1 MLSFGLQKYYFSMN
15 FNKFFSPF
23 LKKVVFLQ
31 KIIITVYMKKVI
43 ILLVAA
49 AMLTTGCKKKQEFD
63 NVIGKPDVSVENGRF
78 TPEIMWKLGKMGE
91 FTVSPDGTLLVYA
104 NTYYSISQNKGNAE
118 LYLVNLKEGNHAV
131 RLTNTP
137 ESEFNPAWLDDN
149 TLLFARGNN
158 IVSMKVNNQSE
169 TVLATVESGL
179 EGFKIS
185 PKGDQILY
193 ISDLPV
199 QRPDNIDKLYSGLDK
214 TTGRINED
222 LMYRHWDSWVDE
234 YPHIFL
240 APLTPKA
247 VNIDA
252 AVDVIG
258 DKPYECPMRP
268 WGGIE
273 QFNFSPDGSRIAY
286 TCRPKTGK
294 DYALSTNS
302 DIYIYTIADGST
314 VNISEG
320 IMGYDQN
327 PVFSHDGKKIAWES
341 MEHDGYESDKLRL
354 MVLDFAT
361 NQRTDYTADFDYGV
375 SGISWSNDDSQ
386 LVAVVMYRGM
396 NEIFAFDL
404 NSKSIRQVTKGCH
417 DINGFVLQGNDI
429 YANEVSMQHPSEVFH
444 YTLDKTE
451 QQGSQI
457 TSINTEVL
465 SQVRMGRTEE
475 CWIPTS
481 DGKEMLVWLIYPYDY
496 DSTKTYPALLFC
508 EGGPQSM
515 VSQFWS
521 TRWNF
526 EVMSGAGYFVIAP
539 NRRGCPGFG
548 TAWCEEISGDYGGL
562 CMKDY
567 MTATDYFAKN
577 KPQIDPER
585 IGACGASFGAY
596 SIYWLAGHNEN
607 HRFKAFLAHNG
618 MFNFEQ
624 QCLETEEYWFT
635 NWDLGGPYW
644 VKNAKTAHSYA
655 NSPHLFVDKWN
666 TPICV
671 VHSEFDFRIVASQG
685 MAAYNAAKLRGL
697 EARYLYFP
705 DETHWVLRPQN
716 SLLWHRN
723 FIDWFDKYLKK

>member
-1 MLSFGLQKYYFSMN
+1 
-15 FNKFFSPF
+15 
-23 LKKVVFLQ
+23 
-31 KIIITVYMKKVI
+31 MKKIVI
-43 ILLVAA
+43 ILAA
-49 AMLTTGCKKKQEFD
+49 AMLLMAGCKKKQEQESI
-63 NVIGKPDVSVENGRF
+63 IGRPAVSVQDGRF
-78 TPEIMWKLGKMGE
+78 TPELMWKLGKMGE
-91 FTVSPDGTLLVYA
+91 YALSPDGSTIAYTTTFYDMA
-104 NTYYSISQNKGNAE
+104 QNKGNAE
-118 LYLVNLKEGNHAV
+118 IYLIPTDGKTEAM
-131 RLTNTP
+131 RLTNTSQ
-137 ESEFNPAWLDDN
+137 SEFNPVWLN
-149 TLLFARGNN
+149 ATTLLFARGND
-158 IVSMKVNNQSE
+158 IVSIDINGKAE
-169 TVLATVESGL
+169 KVLATVDGGL

-185 PKGDQILY
+185 PDGTHILY

-199 QRPDNIDKLYSGLDK
+199 RRPDDINKLYVGLDQ

-222 LMYRHWDSWVDE
+222 LMYRHWDNWVDE

-240 APLTPKA
+240 ATLDNK
-247 VNIDA
+247 IDIDN

-258 DKPYECPMRP
+258 NNAYECPMRP
-268 WGGIE
+268 WGGVE
-273 QFNFSPDGSRIAY
+273 QFNFSPDGKRIAY
-286 TCRPKTGK
+286 TCRKKTGK
-294 DYALSTNS
+294 DYSLSTNS
-302 DIYIYTIADGST
+302 DIYVYTIATGET
-314 VNISEG
+314 VNVSEG

-327 PVFSHDGKKIAWES
+327 PVFSHDGTRLAWES
-341 MEHDGYESDKLRL
+341 MERDGYESDKLRL
-354 MVLDFAT
+354 MVYDFANGT
-361 NQRTDYTADFDYGV
+361 KTDYTEAFDYGV
-375 SGISWSNDDSQ
+375 SSISWSDDDSQ
-386 LVAVVMYRGM
+386 LAAVVMYRGT
-396 NEIFAFDL
+396 NEIFAFDVAT
-404 NSKSIRQVTKGCH
+404 KAIRQVTKGIH
-417 DINGFVLQGNDI
+417 DINGFTLSGNDI
-429 YANEVSMQHPSEVFH
+429 YANEVSMQHPSEIFR
-444 YTLDKTE
+444 YTLADTN
-451 QQGSQI
+451 QTGSQL
-457 TSINTEVL
+457 TNINTEVL
-465 SQVRMGRTEE
+465 SLVHMGRTEPY
-475 CWIPTS
+475 WIPTS

-567 MTATDYFAKN
+567 MTATDYFAN
-577 KPQIDPER
+577 NMPQIDADR

-596 SIYWLAGHNEN
+596 SIYWLAGHNDN

-644 VKNAKTAHSYA
+644 EKNAKTAHSYA
-655 NSPHLFVDKWN
+655 NSPHLFVDRWN

-697 EARYLYFP
+697 DARYLYFP

-723 FIDWFDKYLKK
+723 FIDWFDKYLK

>member
-1 MLSFGLQKYYFSMN
+1 MR
-15 FNKFFSPF
+15 
-23 LKKVVFLQ
+23 
-31 KIIITVYMKKVI
+31 KIVI
-43 ILLVAA
+43 ILAA
-49 AMLTTGCKKKQEFD
+49 AMLVMAGCKKKQESESI
-63 NVIGKPDVSVENGRF
+63 IGRPSVTVQDGRF
-78 TPEIMWKLGKMGE
+78 TPELMWKLGKMGE
-91 FTVSPDGTLLVYA
+91 YALSPDGSKIAYTTTFYDMA
-104 NTYYSISQNKGNAE
+104 QNKGNAE
-118 LYLVNLKEGNHAV
+118 IYLIPTDGKSEAM
-131 RLTNTP
+131 RLTNTSQ
-137 ESEFNPAWLDDN
+137 SEFNPVWLN
-149 TLLFARGNN
+149 ASTLLFARGND
-158 IVSMKVNNQSE
+158 ICSIDIDSKAEKVLG
-169 TVLATVESGL
+169 TIESGL
-179 EGFKIS
+179 EGFKVS
-185 PKGDQILY
+185 PDGTQILF

-199 QRPDNIDKLYSGLDK
+199 RRPDDINKLYTGLDQ

-222 LMYRHWDSWVDE
+222 LMYRHWDNWVDE

-240 APLTPKA
+240 ASLQNGKVDVEKA
-247 VNIDA
+247 L
-252 AVDVIG
+252 DVIG
-258 DKPYECPMRP
+258 NNAFECPMRP
-268 WGGIE
+268 WGGVE
-273 QFNFSPDGSRIAY
+273 QFNFSPDGKHIAY
-286 TCRPKTGK
+286 TCRKKTGK
-294 DYALSTNS
+294 EYSLSTNS
-302 DIYIYTIADGST
+302 DIYVYTIATGET
-314 VNISEG
+314 VNLSEG

-327 PVFSHDGKKIAWES
+327 PVFSHDGTKLAWES

-354 MVLDFAT
+354 MVYDFAT
-361 NQRTDYTADFDYGV
+361 GTKTDYTEAFDYGV
-375 SGISWSNDDSQ
+375 SSISWSDDDAQ
-386 LVAVVMYRGM
+386 MLAVVMYRGT
-396 NEIFAFDL
+396 NEIFAFDVA
-404 NSKSIRQVTKGCH
+404 SKAIRQVTKGTH
-417 DINGFVLQGNDI
+417 DINGFTLSGNDI
-429 YANEVSMQHPSEVFH
+429 YANEVSMQHPSEIFH
-444 YTLDKTE
+444 YTLADTN
-451 QQGSQI
+451 QAGTQL
-457 TSINTEVL
+457 TNINTEVL
-465 SQVRMGRTEE
+465 SLVRMGRTEPH
-475 CWIPTS
+475 WIPTS
-481 DGKEMLVWLIYPYDY
+481 DGKEMLVWLIYPFNY

-548 TAWCEEISGDYGGL
+548 TEWCEEISGDYGGL

-567 MTATDYFAKN
+567 MTATDYFAQN
-577 KPQIDPER
+577 MPQIDAER

-644 VKNAKTAHSYA
+644 EKNAKTAHSYA
-655 NSPHLFVDKWN
+655 NSPHLFVDRWN

-697 EARYLYFP
+697 DARYLYFP

-723 FIDWFDKYLKK
+723 FIDWFDKYLK

>member
-1 MLSFGLQKYYFSMN
+1 
-15 FNKFFSPF
+15 
-23 LKKVVFLQ
+23 
-31 KIIITVYMKKVI
+31 MKKTL
-43 ILLVAA
+43 ILLASALLLVV
-49 AMLTTGCKKKQEFD
+49 GCKKSEP
-63 NVIGKPDVSVENGRF
+63 VEEELIGKPLVTVENGRF

-91 FTVSPDGTLLVYA
+91 FAVSPNGKMLVYA
-104 NTYYSISQNKGNAE
+104 NTYYDIKKNKGNAE
-118 LYLVNLKEGNHAV
+118 LYLMEVGAGMPAM
-131 RLTNTP
+131 RITNTP
-137 ESEFNPAWLDDN
+137 ESEFNPVWLNDG
-149 TLLFARGNN
+149 TLLFARGNS
-158 IVSMKVNNQSE
+158 IVAMSIEKQSE
-169 TVLATVESGL
+169 TVIGTIETGL
-179 EGFKIS
+179 EGFKVS
-185 PKGDQILY
+185 PDGSQIVY

-199 QRPDNIDKLYSGLDK
+199 QRPDDINRLYAGLDK

-222 LMYRHWDSWVDE
+222 LMYRHWDQWVDE
-234 YPHIFL
+234 YPHIYL
-240 APLTPKA
+240 ASFQKGL
-247 VNIDA
+247 
-252 AVDVIG
+252 VDVENAIDIIG
-258 DKPYECPMRP
+258 KEPFECPMRP
-268 WGGIE
+268 WGGVE
-273 QFNFSPDGSRIAY
+273 QFNFSQDGTRIAY
-286 TCRPKTGK
+286 TCRKKAGK
-294 DYALSTNS
+294 EYALSTNS
-302 DIYIYTIADGST
+302 DIYVYTIVSGQT
-314 VNISEG
+314 VNISDG

-354 MVLDFAT
+354 MVYDFET
-361 NQRTDYTADFDYGV
+361 GEKTDYTADFDYGV
-375 SGISWSNDDSQ
+375 SGISWSDDDKQ
-386 LVAVVMYRGM
+386 LLAVVMYRGM
-396 NEIFAFDL
+396 NEIFAFDVE
-404 NSKSIRQVTKGCH
+404 SKSIRQVTKDYH
-417 DINGFVLQGNDI
+417 DINGFALHGNDI
-429 YANEVSMQHPSEVFH
+429 YANEVSIQHPSEIFH
-444 YTLDKTE
+444 YKMNDTVQKGE
-451 QQGSQI
+451 QL
-457 TSINTEVL
+457 TTINKEVL
-465 SQVRMGRTEE
+465 SQVRMGKTEE
-475 CWIPTS
+475 HWIKTV
-481 DGKEMLVWLIYPYDY
+481 DGKEMLVWLVYPYDY

-548 TAWCEEISGDYGGL
+548 TEWCEEISGDYGGL

-577 KPQIDPER
+577 MPQIDAER

-607 HRFKAFLAHNG
+607 NRFKAFLAHNG

-644 VKNAKTAHSYA
+644 EKNAKTAHSYA
-655 NSPHLFVDKWN
+655 NSPHRFVDKWN

-697 EARYLYFP
+697 DARYLYFP
-705 DETHWVLRPQN
+705 DETHWVLHPQN
-716 SLLWHRN
+716 SILWHRN

>member
-1 MLSFGLQKYYFSMN
+1 MRKN
-15 FNKFFSPF
+15 IIF
-23 LKKVVFLQ
+23 L
-31 KIIITVYMKKVI
+31 
-43 ILLVAA
+43 AA
-49 AMLTTGCKKKQEFD
+49 AVLLLAGCKQKQETESI
-63 NVIGKPDVSVENGRF
+63 IGKPAVAVPEGRF
-78 TPEIMWKLGKMGE
+78 TPELMWKLGKMGE
-91 FTVSPDGTLLVYA
+91 YAVSPNGKQIAYTT
-104 NTYYSISQNKGNAE
+104 TYYDMAQNRGNAE
-118 LYLVNLKEGNHAV
+118 IYTIGTDGASQAV
-131 RLTNTP
+131 RITNT
-137 ESEFNPAWLDDN
+137 SDNEFNPVWLNDH
-149 TLLFARGNN
+149 TLLFARGND
-158 IVSMKVNNQSE
+158 IVSLDMDKKSE
-169 TVLATVESGL
+169 HTLATVESGL
-179 EGFKIS
+179 EGFKLS
-185 PKGDQILY
+185 PKGDRIIY

-199 QRPDNIDKLYSGLDK
+199 KRADDIEKLFAGLGQ

-222 LMYRHWDSWVDE
+222 LMYRHWDGWVDE

-240 APLTPKA
+240 ASLRNDKVDIA
-247 VNIDA
+247 N

-258 DKPYECPMRP
+258 NEPYECPMRP

-273 QFNFSPDGSRIAY
+273 QFNFSPDGSKIAY
-286 TCRPKTGK
+286 TCRKKTGK
-294 DYALSTNS
+294 DYSLSTNS
-302 DIYIYTIADGST
+302 DIYIYDIAKGET

-327 PVFSHDGKKIAWES
+327 PVFSHDGKRIAWES
-341 MEHDGYESDKLRL
+341 MERDGYESDKLRL
-354 MVLDFAT
+354 MVYDFET
-361 NQRTDYTADFDYGV
+361 GEKTDYTAQFDYGV
-375 SGISWSNDDSQ
+375 SSISWTDDDSR
-386 LVAVVMYRGM
+386 LLAVVMYRGT
-396 NEIFAFDL
+396 NEIFSFNVAT
-404 NSKSIRQVTKGCH
+404 KAIRQITKGCH
-417 DINGFVLQGNDI
+417 DINGFSLHGNNI
-429 YANEVSMQHPSEVFH
+429 YANEVSMQHPSEIF
-444 YTLDKTE
+444 YYSAKDTLQEGKQLTA
-451 QQGSQI
+451 
-457 TSINTEVL
+457 INSDVL
-465 SQVRMGRTEE
+465 GLVKMGRTEAH
-475 CWIPTS
+475 WIPTS
-481 DGKEMLVWLIYPYDY
+481 DGKEMLVWLIYPFDY

-567 MTATDYFAKN
+567 MVATDYFAEN
-577 KPQIDPER
+577 MPQIDAER

-607 HRFKAFLAHNG
+607 RRFKAFLAHNG

-644 VKNAKTAHSYA
+644 EKNAKTAHSYA
-655 NSPHLFVDKWN
+655 NSPHLFVDRWN

-671 VHSEFDFRIVASQG
+671 VHSEFDYRIVASQG

-705 DETHWVLRPQN
+705 DESHWVLRPQN

-723 FIDWFDKYLKK
+723 FIDWFDKYLKAPAQE

>member
-1 MLSFGLQKYYFSMN
+1 MR
-15 FNKFFSPF
+15 
-23 LKKVVFLQ
+23 
-31 KIIITVYMKKVI
+31 KIVI
-43 ILLVAA
+43 ILAA
-49 AMLTTGCKKKQEFD
+49 AMLVMAGCKKKQESESI
-63 NVIGKPDVSVENGRF
+63 IGRPSVTVQDGRF
-78 TPEIMWKLGKMGE
+78 TPELMWKLGKMGE
-91 FTVSPDGTLLVYA
+91 YALSPDGSKIAYTTTFYDMA
-104 NTYYSISQNKGNAE
+104 QNKGNAE
-118 LYLVNLKEGNHAV
+118 IYLIPTDGKSEAM
-131 RLTNTP
+131 RLTNTSQ
-137 ESEFNPAWLDDN
+137 SEFNPVWLN
-149 TLLFARGNN
+149 ASTLLFARGND
-158 IVSMKVNNQSE
+158 ICSIDIDSKAE
-169 TVLATVESGL
+169 KVLATIESGL
-179 EGFKIS
+179 EGFKVS
-185 PKGDQILY
+185 PDGTQILY

-199 QRPDNIDKLYSGLDK
+199 RRPDDINKLYTGLDQ

-222 LMYRHWDSWVDE
+222 LMYRHWDNWVDE

-240 APLTPKA
+240 TSLQNGKVDVEKA
-247 VNIDA
+247 L
-252 AVDVIG
+252 DVIG
-258 DKPYECPMRP
+258 NNAFECPMRP
-268 WGGIE
+268 WGGVE
-273 QFNFSPDGSRIAY
+273 QFNFSPDGKHIAY
-286 TCRPKTGK
+286 TCRKKTGK
-294 DYALSTNS
+294 EYSLSTNS
-302 DIYIYTIADGST
+302 DIYVYTIATGET
-314 VNISEG
+314 VNLSEG

-327 PVFSHDGKKIAWES
+327 PVFSHDGTKLAWES

-354 MVLDFAT
+354 MVYDFAT
-361 NQRTDYTADFDYGV
+361 GTKTDYTEAFDYGV
-375 SGISWSNDDSQ
+375 SSISWSDDDAQ
-386 LVAVVMYRGM
+386 MLAVVMYRGT
-396 NEIFAFDL
+396 NEIFAFDVA
-404 NSKSIRQVTKGCH
+404 SKAIRQVTKGTH
-417 DINGFVLQGNDI
+417 DINGFTLSGNDI
-429 YANEVSMQHPSEVFH
+429 YANEVSMQHSSEIFH
-444 YTLDKTE
+444 YTLADTN
-451 QQGSQI
+451 QAGTQL
-457 TSINTEVL
+457 TNINTEVL
-465 SQVRMGRTEE
+465 SLVRMGRTEPH
-475 CWIPTS
+475 WIPTS
-481 DGKEMLVWLIYPYDY
+481 DGKEMLVWLIYPFNY

-548 TAWCEEISGDYGGL
+548 TEWCEEISGDYGGL

-567 MTATDYFAKN
+567 MTATDYFAQN
-577 KPQIDPER
+577 MPQIDAER

-644 VKNAKTAHSYA
+644 EKNAKTAHSYA
-655 NSPHLFVDKWN
+655 NSPHLFVDRWN

-697 EARYLYFP
+697 DARYLYFP

-723 FIDWFDKYLKK
+723 FIDWFDKYLK

>member
-1 MLSFGLQKYYFSMN
+1 
-15 FNKFFSPF
+15 
-23 LKKVVFLQ
+23 
-31 KIIITVYMKKVI
+31 MKKIVI
-43 ILLVAA
+43 ILAASMLLTVA
-49 AMLTTGCKKKQEFD
+49 CKKNQEQES
-63 NVIGKPDVSVENGRF
+63 VIGRPTVSVQDGRF
-78 TPEIMWKLGKMGE
+78 TPELMWKLGKMGE
-91 FTVSPDGTLLVYA
+91 YALSPDGSTIAYV
-104 NTYYSISQNKGNAE
+104 NTFYDMAQNKGNAE
-118 LYLVNLKEGNHAV
+118 IYLISTSGNIPEM
-131 RLTNTP
+131 RLTNT
-137 ESEFNPAWLDDN
+137 SDGEFNPVWLDAK
-149 TLLFARGNN
+149 TLLFARGND
-158 IVSMKVNNQSE
+158 IVSINVDSKAE
-169 TVLATVESGL
+169 KVLATIESGL

-185 PKGDQILY
+185 PNGSQILY

-199 QRPDNIDKLYSGLDK
+199 RRPEDINKLYVGLDQ

-240 APLTPKA
+240 ASLK
-247 VNIDA
+247 NDDIDIDH
-252 AVDVIG
+252 AVDIIG
-258 DKPYECPMRP
+258 NEAFECPMRP
-268 WGGIE
+268 WGGVE
-273 QFNFSPDGSRIAY
+273 QFNFSPDGKRIAY
-286 TCRPKTGK
+286 TCRKKTGK
-294 DYALSTNS
+294 DYSLSTNS
-302 DIYIYTIADGST
+302 DIYVYTIADGKT
-314 VNISEG
+314 VNVSEG

-327 PVFSHDGKKIAWES
+327 PVFSHDGTRLAWES

-354 MVLDFAT
+354 MVYDFAT
-361 NQRTDYTADFDYGV
+361 GTKTDYTESFDYGV
-375 SGISWSNDDSQ
+375 SGISWSDDDSQ
-386 LVAVVMYRGM
+386 LVAIVMYRGT
-396 NEIFAFDL
+396 NEIFSFDVAT
-404 NSKSIRQVTKGCH
+404 KAIRQVTKGIH
-417 DINGFVLQGNDI
+417 DINGFTLRGNDI
-429 YANEVSMQHPSEVFH
+429 YANEVSMQHPSEIFR
-444 YTLDKTE
+444 YTLADTN
-451 QQGSQI
+451 QTGTQL
-457 TSINTEVL
+457 TNINTEVL
-465 SQVRMGRTEE
+465 SLVHMGRTEPH
-475 CWIPTS
+475 WIPTA
-481 DGKEMLVWLIYPYDY
+481 DGKEMLVWLIYPFNY

-567 MTATDYFAKN
+567 MTATDYFAQN
-577 KPQIDPER
+577 MPQIDADR

-644 VKNAKTAHSYA
+644 EKNAKTAHSYA
-655 NSPHLFVDKWN
+655 NSPHLFVDRWN

>member
-1 MLSFGLQKYYFSMN
+1 MRKN
-15 FNKFFSPF
+15 IIF
-23 LKKVVFLQ
+23 L
-31 KIIITVYMKKVI
+31 
-43 ILLVAA
+43 AA
-49 AMLTTGCKKKQEFD
+49 AVLLLAGCKQKQETESI
-63 NVIGKPDVSVENGRF
+63 IGKPAVAVPEGRF
-78 TPEIMWKLGKMGE
+78 TPELMWKLGKMGE
-91 FTVSPDGTLLVYA
+91 YAVSPNGKQIAYTT
-104 NTYYSISQNKGNAE
+104 TYYDMAQNRGNAE
-118 LYLVNLKEGNHAV
+118 IYTIGTDGASQAV
-131 RLTNTP
+131 RITNT
-137 ESEFNPAWLDDN
+137 SDNEFNPVWLNDH
-149 TLLFARGNN
+149 TLLFARGND
-158 IVSMKVNNQSE
+158 IVSLDMDKKSE
-169 TVLATVESGL
+169 HTLATVESGL
-179 EGFKIS
+179 EGFKLS
-185 PKGDQILY
+185 PKGDRIIY

-199 QRPDNIDKLYSGLDK
+199 KRADDIEKLFAGLGQ

-222 LMYRHWDSWVDE
+222 LMYRHWDGWVDE

-240 APLTPKA
+240 ASLRNDKA
-247 VNIDA
+247 DIAN

-258 DKPYECPMRP
+258 NEPYECPMRP

-273 QFNFSPDGSRIAY
+273 QFDFSPDGSKIAY
-286 TCRPKTGK
+286 TCRKKTGK
-294 DYALSTNS
+294 DYSLSTNS
-302 DIYIYTIADGST
+302 DIYIYDIAKGET

-327 PVFSHDGKKIAWES
+327 PVFSHDGKRIAWES
-341 MEHDGYESDKLRL
+341 MERDGYESDKLRL
-354 MVLDFAT
+354 MVYDFET
-361 NQRTDYTADFDYGV
+361 GEKTDYTAQFDYGV
-375 SGISWSNDDSQ
+375 SSISWTDDDSR
-386 LVAVVMYRGM
+386 LLAVVMYRGT
-396 NEIFAFDL
+396 NEIFSFNVAT
-404 NSKSIRQVTKGCH
+404 KAIRQITKGCH
-417 DINGFVLQGNDI
+417 DINGFSLHGNNI
-429 YANEVSMQHPSEVFH
+429 YANEVSMQHPSEIF
-444 YTLDKTE
+444 YYSAKDTLQEGKQLTA
-451 QQGSQI
+451 
-457 TSINTEVL
+457 INSDVL
-465 SQVRMGRTEE
+465 GLVKMGRTEAH
-475 CWIPTS
+475 WIPTS
-481 DGKEMLVWLIYPYDY
+481 DGKEMLVWLIYPFDY

-567 MTATDYFAKN
+567 MVATDYFAEN
-577 KPQIDPER
+577 MPQIDAER

-607 HRFKAFLAHNG
+607 RRFKAFLAHNG

-644 VKNAKTAHSYA
+644 EKNAKTAHSYA
-655 NSPHLFVDKWN
+655 NSPHLFVDRWN

-671 VHSEFDFRIVASQG
+671 VHSEFDYRIVASQG

-705 DETHWVLRPQN
+705 DESHWVLRPQN

-723 FIDWFDKYLKK
+723 FIDWFDKYLKAPAQE

>member
-1 MLSFGLQKYYFSMN
+1 
-15 FNKFFSPF
+15 
-23 LKKVVFLQ
+23 
-31 KIIITVYMKKVI
+31 MKKVTI
-43 ILLVAA
+43 ILVAV
-49 AMLTTGCKKKQEFD
+49 MLLMAGCKQKEEPE
-63 NVIGKPDVSVENGRF
+63 NIIGRPSVSVQNGRF
-78 TPEIMWKLGKMGE
+78 TPELMWKLGKMGE
-91 FTVSPDGTLLVYA
+91 YALSPDGKQIAYTTTFYDM
-104 NTYYSISQNKGNAE
+104 SQNKGNAE
-118 LYLVNLKEGNHAV
+118 VYLIPTEGKAQPI
-131 RLTNTP
+131 RLTNTSQ
-137 ESEFNPAWLDDN
+137 SEFNPIWVDAS
-149 TLLFARGNN
+149 TLLFARGND
-158 IVSMKVNNQSE
+158 IVSMNVNNKSE
-169 TVLATVESGL
+169 KVLATVEGGL
-179 EGFKIS
+179 EGFKVS
-185 PKGDQILY
+185 PNGNQILY

-199 QRPDNIDKLYSGLDK
+199 QRPDEINNLYAGLDQ

-222 LMYRHWDSWVDE
+222 LMYRHWDNWVDE
-234 YPHIFL
+234 FPHIFL
-240 APLTPKA
+240 APLSDNKVDLEKA
-247 VNIDA
+247 I
-252 AVDVIG
+252 DVIG
-258 DKPYECPMRP
+258 NNAFECPMRP

-273 QFNFSPDGSRIAY
+273 QFNFSPDGKTIAY
-286 TCRPKTGK
+286 TCRKKTGK
-294 DYALSTNS
+294 DYSLSTNS
-302 DIYIYTIADGST
+302 DIYLYNIATGET
-314 VNISEG
+314 ANLSEG

-327 PVFSHDGKKIAWES
+327 PVFSHDGKKLAWES

-354 MVLDFAT
+354 MVYDFAT
-361 NQRTDYTADFDYGV
+361 GTKTDYTEAFDYGV
-375 SGISWSNDDSQ
+375 SSINWTDDDAQ
-386 LVAVVMYRGM
+386 ILAVVMYRGT
-396 NEIFAFDL
+396 NEVFAFDV
-404 NSKSIRQVTKGCH
+404 NSKAIRQVTKDCH
-417 DINGFVLQGNDI
+417 DINGFTLHGEDI
-429 YANEVSMQHPSEVFH
+429 YANEVSMQHPAEIYH
-444 YTLDKTE
+444 YTVNDTN
-451 QQGSQI
+451 QQGTQL
-457 TSINTEVL
+457 TQINTEVL
-465 SQVRMGRTEE
+465 SLIKMGRTEPY
-475 CWIPTS
+475 WIPTV

-567 MTATDYFAKN
+567 MTATDYFAQN
-577 KPQIDPER
+577 MPQIDPER

-644 VKNAKTAHSYA
+644 EKNAKTAHSYA

-697 EARYLYFP
+697 DARYLYFP
-705 DETHWVLRPQN
+705 DENHWVLKPQN

-723 FIDWFDKYLKK
+723 FIDWFDKYLKSEAEN

>member
-1 MLSFGLQKYYFSMN
+1 
-15 FNKFFSPF
+15 
-23 LKKVVFLQ
+23 
-31 KIIITVYMKKVI
+31 MKKTF
-43 ILLVAA
+43 ILLAVAS
-49 AMLTTGCKKKQEFD
+49 LLVVGCKEKKQES
-63 NVIGKPDVSVENGRF
+63 VSLIGKPQVTVENGRF

-91 FTVSPDGTLLVYA
+91 FAVSPDGSRVVYA
-104 NTYYSISQNKGNAE
+104 NTYYDIEQNKGNAE
-118 LYLVNLKEGNHAV
+118 LYLIPVEGDGQAV
-131 RLTNTP
+131 RITNTV
-137 ESEFNPAWLDDN
+137 ENEFNPVWLNDK
-149 TLLFARGNN
+149 TLLFARGNT
-158 IVSMKVNNQSE
+158 IVSMNVDAKKE
-169 TVLATVESGL
+169 TVLATIDAGL

-185 PKGDQILY
+185 PKGDKILY
-193 ISDLPV
+193 ISDIPV
-199 QRPDNIDKLYSGLDK
+199 SRPDDIQKLYAGLDK

-240 APLTPKA
+240 APLTDKA
-247 VNIDA
+247 VDLGNV
-252 AVDVIG
+252 VDVIG
-258 DKPYECPMRP
+258 SKPYECPMRP
-268 WGGIE
+268 WGGVE

-286 TCRPKTGK
+286 TCRAKTGK

-302 DIYIYTIADGST
+302 DIFVYNIADGST

-327 PVFSHDGKKIAWES
+327 PVFSHDGKRIAWES

-361 NQRTDYTADFDYGV
+361 NERTDYTADFDYGV
-375 SGISWSNDDSQ
+375 SGICWSDDDSQ
-386 LVAVVMYRGM
+386 LAAVVMYRGM
-396 NEIFAFDL
+396 NEIFAFDV
-404 NSKSIRQVTKGCH
+404 NTKAIRQVTKACH
-417 DINGFVLQGNDI
+417 DINGFSLHGNNI
-429 YANEVSMQHPSEVFH
+429 FANEVSMQHPSEIFC
-444 YTLDKTE
+444 YTLSGENQTGK
-451 QQGSQI
+451 QL

-481 DGKEMLVWLIYPYDY
+481 DGKQMLVWLIYPYDY
-496 DSTKTYPALLFC
+496 DSTRTYPALLFC

-567 MTATDYFAKN
+567 MAATDYFAKN
-577 KPQIDPER
+577 IPQIDAER

-697 EARYLYFP
+697 DARYLYFP
-705 DETHWVLRPQN
+705 DETHWVLHPQN